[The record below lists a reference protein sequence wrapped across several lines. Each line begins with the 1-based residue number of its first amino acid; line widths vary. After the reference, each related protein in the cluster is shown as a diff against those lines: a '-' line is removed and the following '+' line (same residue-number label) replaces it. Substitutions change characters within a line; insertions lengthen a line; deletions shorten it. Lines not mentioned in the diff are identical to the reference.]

1 MIKQNF
7 TIEEK
12 QMKMLRKHCED
23 TGLKMSTVVRMG
35 LNLYFKTQE
44 KGTHGTDKD
53 TDKSGRN

>member
-12 QMKMLRKHCED
+12 QMEMLRKHCKD

-35 LNLYFKTQE
+35 LTLYFKTKE
-44 KGTHGTDKD
+44 KGVYGTDK
-53 TDKSGRN
+53 N